1 MFLSKRMLKKTKPEI
16 LVMISSFAF
25 VLWHFFFSIDVYKR
39 QILWTNYVQNIKIQ
53 PMQIH
58 CRQAQPPKFVH
69 GPNGIAA
76 RQLSANGPLTPLHK
90 GAKQK

>member
-1 MFLSKRMLKKTKPEI
+1 
-16 LVMISSFAF
+16 MISQ
-25 VLWHFFFSIDVYKR
+25 KR
-39 QILWTNYVQNIKIQ
+39 QEKPNFNILKTDFYNKNGIILWTNYVQNIKIQ

-76 RQLSANGPLTPLHK
+76 RQLSANGPLTRYIKERSKNDGRTK
-90 GAKQK
+90 GS